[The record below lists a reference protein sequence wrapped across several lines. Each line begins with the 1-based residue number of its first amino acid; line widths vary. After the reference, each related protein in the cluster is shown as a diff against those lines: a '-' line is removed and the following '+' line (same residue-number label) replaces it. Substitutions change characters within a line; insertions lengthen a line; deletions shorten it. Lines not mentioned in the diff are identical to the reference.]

1 MQVKRRRGDSG
12 VPEVNLV
19 PMMDVMMSVLTF
31 FIIISMSMSGLNIVN
46 VKVPLLGDGAAVVE
60 RKEPK
65 KLIFGLTQQG
75 KLLLENRE
83 LSNDQMAQEMV
94 KFLDENADG
103 IVILKADS
111 KLTYDKVEDLLKL
124 MRDVGGDRVSL
135 AVERKSS

>member
-1 MQVKRRRGDSG
+1 MRVKRRRGDSG

-46 VKVPLLGDGAAVVE
+46 VKVPILGDGAAVVE

-75 KLLLENRE
+75 KLLLENKE

>member
-1 MQVKRRRGDSG
+1 MRVKRRRGDSG

>member
-1 MQVKRRRGDSG
+1 MRVKRRRGDSG

-83 LSNDQMAQEMV
+83 LSNEQMAQEMV

-111 KLTYDKVEDLLKL
+111 KLTYEKVEDLLKL

>member
-1 MQVKRRRGDSG
+1 MRVKRRRGDSG

-111 KLTYDKVEDLLKL
+111 KLTYEKVEDLLKL

>member
-1 MQVKRRRGDSG
+1 MRAKRRRGDSG

-75 KLLLENRE
+75 KLLLENKE
-83 LSNDQMAQEMV
+83 LSTDQMAQAMV
-94 KFLDENADG
+94 KFLDENTDG
-103 IVILKADS
+103 VVILKADS
-111 KLTYDKVEDLLKL
+111 KLTFDKVEDLLKL

-135 AVERKSS
+135 SVERQSR